1 MQEVLGLGEVTQRT
15 KAAGKKN
22 PIPEVQ
28 LETIIHVKTS
38 RLG

>member
-15 KAAGKKN
+15 KAADKKN

-38 RLG
+38 CLG